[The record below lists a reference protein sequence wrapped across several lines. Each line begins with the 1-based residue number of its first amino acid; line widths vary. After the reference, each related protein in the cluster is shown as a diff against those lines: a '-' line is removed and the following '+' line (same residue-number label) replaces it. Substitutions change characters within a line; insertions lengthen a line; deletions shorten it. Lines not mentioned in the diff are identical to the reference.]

1 MLEREKKAMHAVTET
16 NAALRTALGKRTTA
30 IEALRGRRLDGLT
43 AIVTGAS
50 SGIGVET
57 ARALAFA
64 GADVVM
70 ACRSVASGEEVAA
83 TLRAELPKD
92 AGRLEVA
99 TLDLADLDSVRAF
112 VEGFLASG
120 RKLDVLINN
129 AGVMARPLT
138 FTAQGIES
146 QLGTNHLGHFALTN
160 GLLPALG
167 PKGRVVTV
175 ASGVHTRGKAKNV
188 LDTLT
193 VDRAFTARRYSPYGA
208 YDDSKLANML
218 FTRGLTERLAPGQ
231 SAHSIHPGVIGT
243 NLARSMGVIGKVF
256 VFFLKLFSKSPAQ
269 GAATSVFAATAPELA
284 GQSGAH
290 LADCAV
296 VSSSAEAQ
304 DAALAERL
312 WTVSAQI
319 VAAA

>member
-1 MLEREKKAMHAVTET
+1 MEKTLHAVDPMS
-16 NAALRTALGKRTTA
+16 ARSALGKRTTA
-30 IEALRGRRLDGLT
+30 VEALRGQRLDGRT

-64 GADVVM
+64 GAHVVL
-70 ACRSVASGEEVAA
+70 ACRSVASGEQVAA
-83 TLRAELPKD
+83 TLRAELPND

-99 TLDLADLDSVRAF
+99 ALDLADLDSVRAF
-112 VEGFLASG
+112 IQGFLASG
-120 RKLDVLINN
+120 RTLDLLINN

-138 FTAQGIES
+138 LTAQGIES
-146 QLGTNHLGHFALTN
+146 QLGINHLGHFALTT
-160 GLLPALG
+160 GLLPVLG
-167 PKGRVVTV
+167 PTGRVVTV
-175 ASGVHTRGKAKNV
+175 ASSVHTRGKGTNV

-193 VDRAFTARRYSPYGA
+193 SDRAFTTRRYSRYGS
-208 YDDSKLANML
+208 YDDSKLANVL
-218 FTRGLTERLAPGQ
+218 FTRGLATRLAPGQ
-231 SAHSIHPGVIGT
+231 SAYSIHPGVIGT

-256 VFFLKLFSKSPAQ
+256 VLFLKGFAKSPAQ

-284 GQSGAH
+284 GQSGIY

-296 VSSSAEAQ
+296 ARSSPEGQ
-304 DAALAERL
+304 DAELAERL
-312 WTVSAQI
+312 WAVSEQI